1 MNANTPK
8 KSRTFYANTA
18 STAAI
23 VLALAGTGGAAYAA
37 GLAKDSVGS
46 PQIKT
51 GAVKT
56 KELAKNAVKGP
67 KVKNGTLSAADLN
80 GAANEKFTAGPT
92 AYYDHLEFHD
102 LSSGDPDTTIFE
114 ITVPD
119 GAYAVSASGT
129 IQNTGPDT
137 NDFSC
142 SITQP
147 VGDEFTN
154 TIATSEV
161 RVDNGGDLGTI
172 ALDGVA
178 INSANGNT
186 ITMTCEGQL
195 EPYAGKILDPRIV
208 LVELGEAVEK

>member
-1 MNANTPK
+1 MNTNTNK
-8 KSRTFYANTA
+8 LSRTFYANTA

-23 VLALAGTGGAAYAA
+23 VLALAGTGGVAYAA
-37 GLAKDSVGS
+37 GLAKDSVGA

-56 KELAKNAVKGP
+56 KELAKNAVKGA

-92 AYYDHLEFHD
+92 AYFDHLEFHD

-114 ITVPD
+114 VTVPA
-119 GAYAVSASGT
+119 GSYAVSASGT
-129 IQNTGPDT
+129 IQNNGGDV
-137 NDFSC
+137 NDFTC

-147 VGDEFTN
+147 VGDEYTN

-161 RVDNGGDLGTI
+161 RVANGGDHGTI

-178 INSANGNT
+178 LDSEGGNT
-186 ITMTCEGQL
+186 ITMSCEGQID
-195 EPYAGKILDPRIV
+195 PYTAKLLDPRIV
-208 LVELGEAVEK
+208 LVELGDAVEK

>member
-1 MNANTPK
+1 MNTNTTK
-8 KSRTFYANTA
+8 KSRTLYANTA

-37 GLAKDSVGS
+37 GLAKDSVGA

-80 GAANEKFTAGPT
+80 GAANENFTAGPT
-92 AYYDHLEFHD
+92 AYFDHLEFHD

-114 ITVPD
+114 ITVPA
-119 GAYAVSASGT
+119 GSYAVSASGT
-129 IQNTGPDT
+129 IQNTGPDV
-137 NDFSC
+137 NDFTC
-142 SITQP
+142 SVTQA
-147 VGDEFTN
+147 VGDFTN
-154 TIATSEV
+154 FIAVSEV
-161 RVDNGGDLGTI
+161 RVANGGDLGTI

-178 INSANGNT
+178 LDSEGGDT
-186 ITMTCEGQL
+186 ITMTCEGQID
-195 EPYAGKILDPRIV
+195 PYAGKILDPRIV

>member
-1 MNANTPK
+1 MNSNTTK
-8 KSRTFYANTA
+8 KSRTIYANTA

-23 VLALAGTGGAAYAA
+23 VIALAGAGGAAYAA

-67 KVKNGTLSAADLN
+67 KVKNGTLSAGDLN
-80 GAANEKFTAGPT
+80 GAANEMFTAGPT
-92 AYYDHLEFHD
+92 AYVDELNFHN

-114 ITVPD
+114 VTVPA
-119 GAYAVSASGT
+119 GHAYAVSASGT
-129 IQNTGPDT
+129 IQNTGVDV
-137 NDFSC
+137 NDFTC
-142 SITQP
+142 SVTQK
-147 VGDEFTN
+147 VGDFTR

-178 INSANGNT
+178 LDSEGGNVV
-186 ITMTCEGQL
+186 TMTCEGQID
-195 EPYAGKILDPRIV
+195 PYAGQLRDPRIV
-208 LVELGEAVEK
+208 LVELGEAIEK